1 MSSWKTPCILC
12 IFRFNYR
19 RLFRTGAQ
27 VQVRLTIY
35 HKTNNLLVH
44 SVFRIVLEA
53 VTQSIQ
59 FQENIPPYLPSCGCL
74 PVDPATKRPKLI
86 HHCCVQPSQKASPN
100 FINLR
105 VSLPSGRCELVS
117 LPLNDAGDDL
127 KIAKKNVSSY
137 VSWCLPHQTDTFWI
151 QPKAFKTQGL
161 KMVTQLVSLV

>member
-1 MSSWKTPCILC
+1 MKDAMHIMYFSFQLSASFQNRRAGAGAFDNIPQ
-12 IFRFNYR
+12 NY
-19 RLFRTGAQ
+19 Q
-27 VQVRLTIY
+27 
-35 HKTNNLLVH
+35 LLVH

-117 LPLNDAGDDL
+117 LPLNDAVDDL

-137 VSWCLPHQTDTFWI
+137 VSWCLPHQTDTF
-151 QPKAFKTQGL
+151 
-161 KMVTQLVSLV
+161 